1 MVSSHGPIAT
11 VDFVKL
17 AEPRFVNLLNKNLG
31 RFRHDIKQMPMA
43 VHIIPIHRVMYER
56 TLAFCKSH
64 LKEHFEK
71 ERRRLRWENRA
82 AAKVGNLNREER
94 GKRGAAMI
102 GCRNDGFELIGFAA
116 ARVVRKIP
124 R

>member
-1 MVSSHGPIAT
+1 MGQVLS
-11 VDFVKL
+11 
-17 AEPRFVNLLNKNLG
+17 
-31 RFRHDIKQMPMA
+31 
-43 VHIIPIHRVMYER
+43 
-56 TLAFCKSH
+56 
-64 LKEHFEK
+64 FEK

-102 GCRNDGFELIGFAA
+102 GCRNNGFELIGFAA